1 MIRFARENEVEILK
15 GLYMSCF
22 EDSEAFA
29 RALFSRLFKPENC
42 LVREEDGQPVAM
54 LFLINPLKE
63 VGYIYGAC
71 TRADMRGRGI
81 MSALVLRAE
90 DEMRARG
97 YKLSILIPG
106 SARLFKF
113 YDKLGYK
120 TGFYKHTGTYDAK
133 PCDVPAVRVGGDE
146 IKNLLYSTIGGG
158 YFGTERGRALVEKGG
173 GKVTVR
179 ELDGDETVLDAVAA
193 AFGVKTLNLNLPSN
207 DQADPPRGMVK
218 VLEGKPDIA
227 RMLSGIGALYD

>member
-1 MIRFARENEVEILK
+1 
-15 GLYMSCF
+15 
-22 EDSEAFA
+22 
-29 RALFSRLFKPENC
+29 
-42 LVREEDGQPVAM
+42 
-54 LFLINPLKE
+54 
-63 VGYIYGAC
+63 
-71 TRADMRGRGI
+71 

-158 YFGTERGRALVEKGG
+158 YFGTERGRALVEKG
-173 GKVTVR
+173 R
-179 ELDGDETVLDAVAA
+179 EGDRAQLDGDETVLDAVAA
-193 AFGVKTLNLNLPSN
+193 AFGSKTLNLNLPSN
-207 DQADPPRGMVK
+207 DQADRRRAWSRCLK
-218 VLEGKPDIA
+218 ENRHSA
-227 RMLSGIGALYD
+227 QLSGIGAR